1 MVKIPGSLVAAG
13 FDAAVLEELPQDSRA
28 RLARVAMLR
37 RLAFLVIALA
47 TGTAAYTSM
56 HGGWAGWTV
65 GALFALGTWLLFTGL
80 GRLRVSAGGPGV
92 ARGAEAAKDWQPGI
106 VWPVFMLASALL
118 AAQPL
123 LLGLGW
129 GATGPRLET
138 YIGNRVALNVSRQ
151 RDLLLAGDNGLRL
164 QRAQLAERLATG
176 GAPLPTGSNRRKAL
190 VIGAQEYARAGAL
203 NNPVKDARELAAKL
217 KAMGFEVSVSVD
229 EPGDA
234 LQLRIDRHIQSLRP
248 GDISVLAYSGHGF
261 QRDGH
266 NYIVPVDFD
275 GRRVGGLRVTRILE
289 AIDRRSPQLQVIL
302 LDACRSFESDGFRAS
317 TGGLAELQGGTN
329 SFIAMAAQPGKEA
342 LDGPKGSNGL
352 FTAAVLRHIDRP
364 EDINV
369 LFRRIS
375 ADVAAA
381 AREKDFKQEPV
392 VTSTLQSE
400 YVQLVDP
407 AIAAPQS
414 LLTGVAES
422 GEGGAAGTIAAATEP
437 EICPPAPG
445 LASEQRQQLVLSCLR
460 ARIDAIDRMLADWR
474 AVGPAR
480 LQQNADTYRRSL
492 RGSGLLSERLSDMW
506 SVAPVALALL
516 SLLIAA
522 ALLAGELFERL
533 YRGDVAAYFGRR
545 NQRAIEM
552 LERSH
557 AGSEAAVE
565 RHLGT
570 GRHAS
575 YLELDRFRTPSDWKG
590 PTVPAPLWVGDA
602 PTPSR
607 PQRQAIDQWIKA
619 MGSDAGATR

>member
-1 MVKIPGSLVAAG
+1 MVKVPGTLVAAG
-13 FDAAVLEELPQDSRA
+13 FDAAVLEELPQGSRA

-37 RLAFLVIALA
+37 RLAFLIIALA
-47 TGTAAYTSM
+47 TGSAAYTSM

-65 GALFALGTWLLFTGL
+65 GAVFALGIWLLFSGM
-80 GRLRVSAGGPGV
+80 GRLLVSAGGPGV
-92 ARGAEAAKDWQPGI
+92 ARGAAAAKDWQPGV
-106 VWPVFMLASALL
+106 VWPAFMLVSALL

-129 GATGPRLET
+129 GATGQRLET
-138 YIGNRVALNVSRQ
+138 WIGNRVALNLSRQ
-151 RDLLLAGDNGLRL
+151 RDVLLAGDNALQL
-164 QRAQLAERLATG
+164 QRAQLTERLATG
-176 GAPLPTGSNRRKAL
+176 GAPPPAGAKRRKAL
-190 VIGAQEYARAGAL
+190 VIGAQEYSRAGAL
-203 NNPVKDARELAAKL
+203 NNPAKDARELAAKL
-217 KAMGFEVSVSVD
+217 MSMGFEVSVSVD

-234 LQLRIDRHIQSLRP
+234 LQLRIDRHIQSLKP

-275 GRRVGGLRVTRILE
+275 GRRVGGIRVTRILE

-302 LDACRSFESDGFRAS
+302 LDACRSFESEGFRAS

-352 FTAAVLRHIDRP
+352 FTAAILRHIDRP

-381 AREKDFKQEPV
+381 AREKSFKQEPV
-392 VTSTLQSE
+392 VTSTLQAE

-407 AIAAPQS
+407 TIATPQT
-414 LLTGVAES
+414 LLA
-422 GEGGAAGTIAAATEP
+422 GGAAAAAQVEP
-437 EICPPAPG
+437 EVCPPAPG
-445 LASEQRQQLVLSCLR
+445 LAPEQQQQLMRDCLR
-460 ARIDAIDRMLADWR
+460 GRIEAIDRMIADWR
-474 AVGPAR
+474 AVGPTR
-480 LQQNADTYRRSL
+480 LQQNADAYRRSL

-506 SVAPVALALL
+506 SVAPVMSVLL

-522 ALLAGELFERL
+522 ALLAGEMLERL
-533 YRGDVAAYFGRR
+533 HRDDVAAYFERR
-545 NQRAIEM
+545 NQRAIQM

-557 AGSEAAVE
+557 ARSEQAVE
-565 RHLGT
+565 RHLAGV
-570 GRHAS
+570 RHPA
-575 YLELDRFRTPSDWKG
+575 YRELDRFRTLFDWTGPVTPS
-590 PTVPAPLWVGDA
+590 PLWTGDA
-602 PTPSR
+602 PTPDR
-607 PQRQAIDQWIKA
+607 RQRQAIDAWIKA
-619 MGSDAGATR
+619 MAPGAGAAR